1 MKRTLFLL
9 FFTGFLMLSA
19 YIVYPFAL
27 RSVFLVKGTVEITS
41 EMAARA
47 AKPNTMLFLVARN
60 ENGVPVAIKKIIN
73 PVFPLNFQITPSNLI
88 MPDILTKKIYL
99 EAFVNSHGKLGVFT
113 GDDITGSVK
122 NPIFVFK
129 KNAYILI
136 NAPAK

>member
-9 FFTGFLMLSA
+9 FFTGFLLLSA

-27 RSVFLVKGTVEITS
+27 RSVFLVKGTVEIS
-41 EMAARA
+41 SDLAARA
-47 AKPNTMLFLVARN
+47 ARPNTMLFLVAKN

-73 PVFPLNFQITPSNLI
+73 PVFPMNFQMTPSNLI

-99 EAFVNSHGKLGVFT
+99 EAFVNSHGKLGVLANDDVT
-113 GDDITGSVK
+113 GAVK
-122 NPIFVFK
+122 TPIFIFN
-129 KNAYILI
+129 KNAHILI